1 MYFTVGILLFFT
13 SSRRFRH
20 AVVHHEIQ
28 VLPHS
33 VTYYLSHVGD
43 CHEWKCHSFQ
53 RMKLWTCWLSYKVLF
68 FMQNTESNVKIN
80 LAIVEMAELVQGLDY
95 RNIFLNH
102 KIVFQLLGNFRLSLL
117 MKSGMLEFEQRQ
129 IFVLEDTFSQVKI
142 QSTIASYPT
151 YYR

>member
-1 MYFTVGILLFFT
+1 
-13 SSRRFRH
+13 
-20 AVVHHEIQ
+20 
-28 VLPHS
+28 
-33 VTYYLSHVGD
+33 
-43 CHEWKCHSFQ
+43 
-53 RMKLWTCWLSYKVLF
+53 
-68 FMQNTESNVKIN
+68 MQNTESNVKIN